1 MLLVYKFLLIMDL
14 ETKKILSVMYTDLSQ
29 RNQSETFSNMLIMME
44 KYLDS
49 LQDSTLKFLKM

>member
-1 MLLVYKFLLIMDL
+1 MLLAYKFLLIMDL
-14 ETKKILSVMYTDLSQ
+14 ETKKTLLVMYTDLSQ
-29 RNQSETFSNMLIMME
+29 RNQSETFSNMLIMMG

>member
-1 MLLVYKFLLIMDL
+1 MLLAYKFLLIMDL
-14 ETKKILSVMYTDLSQ
+14 ETKKTLSVMYTDLSQ
-29 RNQSETFSNMLIMME
+29 RNQSETFSNMLIMMG